1 MGCLGRNPSE
11 RSAWPCRRPESLR
24 PRKHWGEPFYRA
36 ALARRPRGRPQ
47 PAAAPALTRAGLPL
61 SFRFLGVSLLSYL
74 TSSRSRRKEEM
85 VERTTERGREEEREM
100 EGGRERRRRR

>member
-1 MGCLGRNPSE
+1 MNLSTG
-11 RSAWPCRRPESLR
+11 
-24 PRKHWGEPFYRA
+24 A

-85 VERTTERGREEEREM
+85 VERRKERGREEEREM
-100 EGGRERRRRR
+100 EGGREREEEEEVERKEDRKRQRAPLL